1 MIKVTV
7 KHNDGSEVKGLV
19 GPATE
24 VALER
29 KFQIA
34 WSAAF
39 AQEHTPQEY
48 VYFTA
53 WSAMSLE
60 GKTSLD
66 FDSWLKTV
74 ESVGV
79 DADVENPLG
88 TQAPSPG

>member
-1 MIKVTV
+1 MITVTV
-7 KHNDGSEVKGLV
+7 KHKDGSEVKGQV

-53 WSAMSLE
+53 WSALSLD
-60 GKTSLD
+60 GKCSLD

-74 ESVGV
+74 DSVGV
-79 DADVENPLG
+79 DAEVENPLAP
-88 TQAPSPG
+88 QAP